1 MNLLEN
7 YLVRVHDIRPYN
19 KKWDEGNDKKY
30 LSVTATFECHG
41 KAYTTTDIYSEEQW
55 NDIKEKGYCMR

>member
-7 YLVRVHDIRPYN
+7 YLVKVHDIRPCN
-19 KKWDEGNDKKY
+19 EKWAEGKDY
-30 LSVTATFECHG
+30 LYVTATFECYG
-41 KAYTTTDIYSEEQW
+41 RNSTTTDIYSRKEW